1 MTELLFDTPWYLVIG
16 LALLGL
22 IMLYYGINR
31 RLAGLKWAG
40 LAAVVVAIVAV
51 VLSRLVETG
60 TERVT
65 RQTRELV
72 AAADDRDWK
81 GFARQLDPKVSF
93 LFYSGRDQ
101 LTSGA
106 AKTMD
111 AVGVKNVTL
120 SNFEVKAEPGGY
132 TVTFTATADIR
143 ELPQRPPTYWKF
155 LWAKDPAGDGYLL
168 YRIEKLPDPQFGTEP
183 VTSRLV
189 RP

>member
-1 MTELLFDTPWYLVIG
+1 MNDLLFDTPWYLIIG
-16 LALLGL
+16 LALLGAV
-22 IMLYYGINR
+22 MLYRGINR
-31 RLAGLKWAG
+31 RMGGLKWAG
-40 LAAVVVAIVAV
+40 LAAVVVAIAAV

-60 TERVT
+60 SERVT

-72 AAADDRDWK
+72 AAADSRDWK
-81 GFARQLDPKVSF
+81 GFARHLDPKVSF
-93 LFYSGRDQ
+93 LFYAGREQ

-111 AVGVKNVTL
+111 AVGVKNVTVG
-120 SNFEVKAEPGGY
+120 NFEVKPEPGGY
-132 TVTFTATADIR
+132 TVTFTATADVNMM
-143 ELPQRPPTYWKF
+143 PQRPPTNWKF
-155 LWAKDPAGDGYLL
+155 LWAKDPASDGYLL